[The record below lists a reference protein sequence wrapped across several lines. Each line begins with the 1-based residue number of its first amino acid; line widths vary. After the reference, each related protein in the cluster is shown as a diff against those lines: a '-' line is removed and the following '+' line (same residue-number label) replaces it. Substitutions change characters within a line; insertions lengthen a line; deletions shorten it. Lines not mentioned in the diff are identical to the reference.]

1 MKSKKQILLPG
12 LGKQLEFLRKNL
24 STEVNSILVIGS
36 ASEAPALSLSGS
48 FHSNVNLIVEDYE
61 SFINSKI
68 VLDNADNINLKIMSF
83 EATDFNSNEFDL
95 VYAQASVSSI
105 NRNKIIKEI
114 KRILKPGGY
123 LCVGEI
129 TSLNKEQPQF
139 MKDIYDNSELLPL
152 FADDLEKYY
161 GERKFTVAA
170 LENLSSTLKEF
181 YSLNISKLEN
191 SIDNLTDKEKSYYK
205 KLLNKISHESNVY
218 LKLGGDKHLG
228 FYVLLLHKGEA

>member
-1 MKSKKQILLPG
+1 MKTKKQILLPG

-24 STEVNSILVIGS
+24 SAGINSILVVGS
-36 ASEAPALSLSGS
+36 AGEAPALSLSGS

-61 SFINSKI
+61 SFINSKL

-83 EATDFNSNEFDL
+83 EATDFSDNEFDL
-95 VYAQASVSSI
+95 VYAQASVSSV

-114 KRILKPGGY
+114 RRILKPGGY

-129 TSLNKEQPQF
+129 TSLTKDPPQF
-139 MKDIYDNSELLPL
+139 MKDIYDNSDLLPL
-152 FADDLEKYY
+152 FFEDLEKYY
-161 GERKFTVAA
+161 GERKFTVEAK
-170 LENLSSTLKEF
+170 ENLSSTLKEF
-181 YSLNISKLEN
+181 YSLNISKLDS

-228 FYVLLLHKGEA
+228 FYVLLLRKGEN